1 MGKSNAAG
9 AGLTAEA
16 TMIKKIIQCLLL
28 SLVLVSISTTGAS
41 AGSTRS
47 ETETKNVAV
56 SIHNASC
63 DEHGKIA
70 FDWVITN
77 AGKQPV
83 YIYAT
88 FLKGHA
94 VSSDF
99 DESSHLLTLWT
110 SRPSEADFAV
120 NAYPQAKFVK
130 VQPGASLRGH
140 FADSPKRKP
149 PVIGAT
155 QLAFAVAFG
164 QSTESVE
171 AALREAH
178 YVHPANP
185 IVQWQQIA
193 KSAPVP
199 LHSCNLKSAMT
210 ASRDSTDTID
220 PQTGNLHLTI
230 PLVAKRDQ

>member
-1 MGKSNAAG
+1 MTKTISR
-9 AGLTAEA
+9 
-16 TMIKKIIQCLLL
+16 CLL
-28 SLVLVSISTTGAS
+28 SLLVLTSTAISGTSTALTQAQAATNYVMVSIQ
-41 AGSTRS
+41 R
-47 ETETKNVAV
+47 
-56 SIHNASC
+56 ASC
-63 DEHGKIA
+63 DEQGRLA

-77 AGKQPV
+77 SEKEPV

-94 VSSDF
+94 VSLDF
-99 DESSHLLTLWT
+99 DESSHLLTVWT

-120 NAYPQAKFVK
+120 NAYPRAKFLK
-130 VQPGASLRGH
+130 IQPGAVVRGH

-171 AALREAH
+171 TALREAR

-185 IVQWQQIA
+185 IVRWQQIA
-193 KSAPVP
+193 KSASVP
-199 LHSCNLKSAMT
+199 LHSCSLKSAMT
-210 ASRDSTDTID
+210 MDVKRDSR
-220 PQTGNLHLTI
+220 N
-230 PLVAKRDQ
+230 